1 MYVGLN
7 PPEQGQREKP
17 GSRRSSSPED
27 SSLPHGCQHGPRGS
41 PDLLELNQAFSEG
54 RNPWTYVRRRG
65 HTGGGGKKKMVLI
78 SARIFSTGDCSSA
91 PFVILP
97 LLPLPPLVPPTPPHP
112 CPPPFFF
119 NFFFFLARCSAR
131 GASRVPACHV
141 RGGGGSPPSSSHC
154 NKSIFAI
161 SAARVY

>member
-7 PPEQGQREKP
+7 PPEQGLREKP

-65 HTGGGGKKKMVLI
+65 HTGGGGKKKDGFNLSPDFFHRGLLLRAV
-78 SARIFSTGDCSSA
+78 RDSSS
-91 PFVILP
+91 PSP
-97 LLPLPPLVPPTPPHP
+97 PSPRPPYSPPPL
-112 CPPPFFF
+112 PPPFFF
-119 NFFFFLARCSAR
+119 
-131 GASRVPACHV
+131 
-141 RGGGGSPPSSSHC
+141 
-154 NKSIFAI
+154 
-161 SAARVY
+161 